1 MKRFLVM
8 LLAPVLVFGAFNILF
23 ITHTKTEAKEEQ
35 IPFPEVP
42 RITKEELKELM
53 GKPGVVV
60 LDCRPTEEWTQS
72 QQKLPGAAHED
83 PLKVQEWAH
92 KYPKDA
98 RIVIY

>member
-8 LLAPVLVFGAFNILF
+8 LLAPVLVFGALGISF
-23 ITHTKTEAKEEQ
+23 ITHAKTETKEEQ

-42 RITKEELKELM
+42 RVTKEELKELM

-60 LDCRPTEEWTQS
+60 LDCRPQEQWTDS
-72 QQKLPGAAHED
+72 QQKLPGAVHED

-92 KYPKDA
+92 KYEKDA
-98 RIVIY
+98 KIVIY

>member
-1 MKRFLVM
+1 MKRFLIA
-8 LLAPVLVFGAFNILF
+8 LLAPVLVFGALDISF
-23 ITHTKTEAKEEQ
+23 ITHAKTETKEEQ

-60 LDCRPTEEWTQS
+60 LDCRPQEQWADS
-72 QQKLPGAAHED
+72 QQKLPGAVHED
-83 PLKVQEWAH
+83 PLTVQEWAP

-98 RIVIY
+98 KIVIY